1 MKQTV
6 FGVVIIANNTSYRN
20 LGLQTAS
27 AIGTLFTFLAYIVP
41 IFGAWIADTK
51 IGRYKAIFLGVIIC
65 AIAHILMVGG
75 AAPSLLQSGKG
86 VAPFL
91 ISLFMLAIGAGIFK
105 PNIAPTVI
113 DQYKHQREYTKVLPS
128 GEKVLVD
135 PETTVNHIMLIFY
148 AFVNVGAFFAIA
160 TVYIEKYHSFW
171 LAYLVPGIV
180 FFLSPI
186 LLVVMYKRTIRKPP
200 QGTDL
205 TRFLKITMTA
215 LKASKFNLFSKNL
228 WNNVNPSSGSATAS
242 SNWSEKDVADTQR
255 TWEAVAIFLY
265 VPIWNLNDGGVG
277 AVQSNQGASMRS
289 DGAPNDLLSHF
300 NPLVIIFFAPLMAH
314 VIYPFLARK
323 KIKFGR
329 INRMTFGFLL
339 AAVSGVIGAIVQYRV
354 YETSP
359 W

>member
-1 MKQTV
+1 M
-6 FGVVIIANNTSYRN
+6 
-20 LGLQTAS
+20 QTAS

-41 IFGAWIADTK
+41 IFGAWLADTK

-65 AIAHILMVGG
+65 AISHVLMVGG
-75 AAPSLLQSGKG
+75 AAPALLQAGKG
-86 VAPFL
+86 AAPFL
-91 ISLFMLAIGAGIFK
+91 ISLFLLAIGAGIFK

-113 DQYKHQREYTKVLPS
+113 DQYKHQREYTKVLKS

-205 TRFLKITMTA
+205 TRFVKITMTA
-215 LKASKFNLFSKNL
+215 LRASKFNPFSKNL
-228 WNNVNPSSGSATAS
+228 WSNVNPAQASSGAS
-242 SNWSEKDVADTQR
+242 YSWSEKDVADTQR

-265 VPIWNLNDGGVG
+265 IPIWNLNDGGVG
-277 AVQSNQGASMRS
+277 AVQSNQGASMTS

-300 NPLVIIFFAPLMAH
+300 NPLVIIVFAPLMAH
-314 VIYPFLARK
+314 VVYPFLARR

-339 AAVSGVIGAIVQYRV
+339 AAISGVIGAVVQYRV

>member
-1 MKQTV
+1 M
-6 FGVVIIANNTSYRN
+6 
-20 LGLQTAS
+20 
-27 AIGTLFTFLAYIVP
+27 AYIVP

-51 IGRYKAIFLGVIIC
+51 VGRYKAIFIGVIIC
-65 AIAHILMVGG
+65 AVAHVIMVGG
-75 AAPSLLQSGKG
+75 AAPALLQAGKG
-86 VAPFL
+86 AAPFL
-91 ISLFMLAIGAGIFK
+91 ISLFLLSIGAGIFK
-105 PNIAPTVI
+105 PNIAPTII
-113 DQYKHQREYTKVLPS
+113 DQYRYQREYTKVLAS

-135 PETTVNHIMLIFY
+135 PETTINHIMLIFY

-186 LLVVMYKRTIRKPP
+186 LLVLMYKRTIRKPP

-205 TRFLKITMTA
+205 TRFVKITLTA
-215 LKASKFNLFSKNL
+215 LKASRFNPFSKKL
-228 WNNVNPSSGSATAS
+228 WSNVKPSSHEGRV
-242 SNWSEKDVADTQR
+242 SNFSWTEKEVADTQR

-265 VPIWNLNDGGVG
+265 VPIWVLNDGGVG
-277 AVQSNQGASMRS
+277 AVQSNQGASMTS

-300 NPLVIIFFAPLMAH
+300 NPLVIIVFAPFMAH
-314 VIYPFLARK
+314 VVYPFLARR

-339 AAVSGVIGAIVQYRV
+339 AAISGVIGAVVQYRV

-359 W
+359 WLVPSLSTEIKKPFTSLSKH

>member
-1 MKQTV
+1 
-6 FGVVIIANNTSYRN
+6 
-20 LGLQTAS
+20 
-27 AIGTLFTFLAYIVP
+27 
-41 IFGAWIADTK
+41 
-51 IGRYKAIFLGVIIC
+51 
-65 AIAHILMVGG
+65 MVGG
-75 AAPSLLQSGKG
+75 AAPALLRAGKG
-86 VAPFL
+86 AAPFL
-91 ISLFMLAIGAGIFK
+91 ISLFLLAIGAGIFK

-113 DQYKHQREYTKVLPS
+113 DQYKHQREYTKVLRS

-148 AFVNVGAFFAIA
+148 AFVNVGAFFSIA

-171 LAYLVPGIV
+171 LAYLVPGVV

-205 TRFLKITMTA
+205 TRFVRITTTA
-215 LKASKFNLFSKNL
+215 LRASKFNPLSKNL
-228 WNNVNPSSGSATAS
+228 WSNVNPSHEAATGDS
-242 SNWSEKDVADTQR
+242 RFSWSEKDVADTQR

-265 VPIWNLNDGGVG
+265 IPVWNLNNGGVG
-277 AVQSNQGASMRS
+277 AVQSNQGASMTS
-289 DGAPNDLLSHF
+289 NGAPNDLLSHF
-300 NPLVIIFFAPLMAH
+300 NPLVIILFAPFMAH
-314 VIYPFLARK
+314 VVYPFLARK

-339 AAVSGVIGAIVQYRV
+339 AAFSGVIGAIIQYRV